1 MPRYATRLVPILVWT
16 IVIFCSFH
24 NLRNFPTIWWDEA
37 IFSETA
43 ANLAQKGRYAF
54 TIESPD
60 KLSDFDYRISAGP
73 VIIAPVAL
81 AYYLF
86 EVDIFYG
93 RLVAGVFLC
102 LAFVLLYLSA
112 RCLLPRGPSLL
123 SVLLTLGTTDI
134 LYWGRSVMGDIPAIT
149 CFLGGIFFV
158 LKGLQEE
165 RRSCMWAAGCCLGLA
180 VAAKEFYGLALFPVL
195 ATLGWTYRRRL
206 LELTKTAGVLLLGF
220 FLPLVVY
227 LIVKAFILGGLLPAL
242 NHFYVQKKLLCHEF
256 FTPMTIGRFYP
267 ESFAYLLTHP
277 LFITGL
283 IGFWLYQR
291 RNGWSPS
298 LRYWFGNLSLWG
310 VFYLL
315 AVYWQR
321 FALPV
326 LILSSPFA
334 GYLLIA
340 TFNALS
346 EAAALRRFPM
356 WAKISVL
363 SMMIALVFPLSIFS
377 YLPRIMNSADDSP
390 HKLVDYLQRSIPND
404 VLIETPEYELVFLDD
419 DHRYHLMPAFY
430 FVESTPD
437 KIVLHS
443 PETGRYDFA
452 KVKADLLILG
462 SFGKSVFR
470 QIYPWSQV
478 RRYYKKI
485 STIDYYDIYLRR
497 DSNLGRQVQALGL
510 GPSAR

>member
-1 MPRYATRLVPILVWT
+1 
-16 IVIFCSFH
+16 
-24 NLRNFPTIWWDEA
+24 
-37 IFSETA
+37 
-43 ANLAQKGRYAF
+43 
-54 TIESPD
+54 
-60 KLSDFDYRISAGP
+60 
-73 VIIAPVAL
+73 
-81 AYYLF
+81 
-86 EVDIFYG
+86 
-93 RLVAGVFLC
+93 
-102 LAFVLLYLSA
+102 
-112 RCLLPRGPSLL
+112 
-123 SVLLTLGTTDI
+123 
-134 LYWGRSVMGDIPAIT
+134 
-149 CFLGGIFFV
+149 
-158 LKGLQEE
+158 
-165 RRSCMWAAGCCLGLA
+165 
-180 VAAKEFYGLALFPVL
+180 
-195 ATLGWTYRRRL
+195 
-206 LELTKTAGVLLLGF
+206 
-220 FLPLVVY
+220 
-227 LIVKAFILGGLLPAL
+227 
-242 NHFYVQKKLLCHEF
+242 
-256 FTPMTIGRFYP
+256 
-267 ESFAYLLTHP
+267 
-277 LFITGL
+277 
-283 IGFWLYQR
+283 
-291 RNGWSPS
+291 
-298 LRYWFGNLSLWG
+298 
-310 VFYLL
+310 
-315 AVYWQR
+315 
-321 FALPV
+321 
-326 LILSSPFA
+326 
-334 GYLLIA
+334 
-340 TFNALS
+340 
-346 EAAALRRFPM
+346 M